1 MDTTSQASKS
11 TKGMFLHR
19 HLAYLSGS
27 LFRNLT
33 RDVFYPHLTNK
44 RLLMPLFIAV
54 LLAYDNTRPVT
65 LSVLSD
71 AYFQV
76 AAFVYA
82 SLALYY
88 LATLRVSADAIG
100 NYMRAHPVHE
110 VGLSALLGALPGCGG
125 AIIVVTQYTRGVTSF
140 GAVVAVLTSTMGD
153 AAFLLLA
160 QAPLDALT
168 VMAVSVTVGAVTG
181 LVVNK
186 FHNYQAPENEGDVS
200 TSQNCES
207 AHVVSRSAIS
217 ISKIFWM
224 LVSLPS
230 LAVALAL
237 AFQLPVHNYLG
248 IDESSLTLIGATAC
262 ISSLVLWWLCGS
274 GSGYASIT
282 KEDLIPPPPKWQEK
296 AALDTQFVLAW
307 VVLAFLMFELS
318 VVWFGLDIVGM
329 FNAMGPG
336 LVGLAIIIGFLP
348 GCGPQILVTTL
359 YLNGAVPFSA
369 QLGNAISNDGDAL
382 FPAIALSPKAAL
394 IATLYSAI
402 PAFLVGYGYWY
413 LFE

>member
-1 MDTTSQASKS
+1 MNTASQTSKS
-11 TKGMFLHR
+11 AKAVVRYKHLPSFSNALLRSGIIP
-19 HLAYLSGS
+19 HLA
-27 LFRNLT
+27 
-33 RDVFYPHLTNK
+33 NK
-44 RLLMPLFIAV
+44 RLLMPLFIAI
-54 LLAYDNTRPVT
+54 LLTYNSTRAVT
-65 LSVLSD
+65 LVVLSD
-71 AYFQV
+71 AFFQV

-88 LATLRVSADAIG
+88 VATLRVSAETIG
-100 NYMRAHPVHE
+100 NYMKAHPVHE

-160 QAPLDALT
+160 QAPFDALT
-168 VMAVSVTVGAVTG
+168 VMAVSVTVGAMTG

-186 FHNYQAPENEGDVS
+186 FHNYKAPEADGALQQSQDFNNSKAVS
-200 TSQNCES
+200 NK
-207 AHVVSRSAIS
+207 AIS
-217 ISKIFWM
+217 LSKVFWM
-224 LVSLPS
+224 IASLPS
-230 LAVALAL
+230 LAIALGLAL
-237 AFQLPVHNYLG
+237 QLPVHSYLA
-248 IDESSLTLIGATAC
+248 ISENTLTLIGASLC
-262 ISSLVLWWLCGS
+262 VSSLALWSLCGS
-274 GSGYASIT
+274 GNGYASIT
-282 KEDLIPPPPKWQEK
+282 KEDITPPPPKWQEK

-307 VVLAFLMFELS
+307 VVLAFLVFELS
-318 VVWFGLDIVGM
+318 VVWFGLDIAGLLQS
-329 FNAMGPG
+329 MGPG
-336 LVGLAIIIGFLP
+336 LVGLAIVIGFLP
-348 GCGPQILVTTL
+348 GCGPQILVTSL

-394 IATLYSAI
+394 IATVYSAI

>member
-1 MDTTSQASKS
+1 MDTASHTSRSAKALEHDKYRPRILGGSPLSSIRNPLYQ
-11 TKGMFLHR
+11 L
-19 HLAYLSGS
+19 LA
-27 LFRNLT
+27 
-33 RDVFYPHLTNK
+33 NK
-44 RLLMPLFIAV
+44 RLLMPLLIVA
-54 LLAYDNTRPVT
+54 LLAYSSTRSVT

-88 LATLRVSADAIG
+88 LATLRISADTIG
-100 NYMRAHPVHE
+100 NYMKAHPVHE

-168 VMAVSVTVGAVTG
+168 VMIVSVTVGAATG

-186 FHNYQAPENEGDVS
+186 FHNYRAPQTLDSNENHQNIDKPKALNHKAVS
-200 TSQNCES
+200 L
-207 AHVVSRSAIS
+207 
-217 ISKIFWM
+217 SKVFWM
-224 LVSLPS
+224 IVSLPS
-230 LAVALAL
+230 LVIALAL
-237 AFQLPVHNYLG
+237 AFQLPAHSYLA
-248 IDESSLTLIGATAC
+248 ISENTLTLIGASLC
-262 ISSLVLWWLCGS
+262 IASLVLWSLCGS
-274 GSGYASIT
+274 GSGYASVA
-282 KEDLIPPPPKWQEK
+282 KEDVIPPPSKWQEK

-307 VVLAFLMFELS
+307 VILAFLIFELS
-318 VVWFGLDIVGM
+318 VVFFGLDVAGM
-329 FNAMGPG
+329 LEAMGPG
-336 LVGLAIIIGFLP
+336 LVGLAIVVGFLP
-348 GCGPQILVTTL
+348 GCGPQILVTSL

-394 IATLYSAI
+394 IATVYSAI